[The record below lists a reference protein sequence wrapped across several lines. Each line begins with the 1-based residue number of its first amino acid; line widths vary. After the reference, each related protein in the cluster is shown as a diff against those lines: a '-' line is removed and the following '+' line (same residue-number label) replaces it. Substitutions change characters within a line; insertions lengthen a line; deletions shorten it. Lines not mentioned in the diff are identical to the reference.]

1 MSSPSANTV
10 AVPTDVGITPRG
22 PIPLSK
28 LPDVGTT
35 IFTTMSALALT
46 HGAINLSQGFPDFD
60 GPPELLERVNY
71 YLTHGFN
78 QYPPMMGVAPL
89 RHAIAA
95 KVEDLYALKCDPDK
109 EITVTAGATEALFC
123 AITSVVHSS
132 DEVIVFDPAYDSYDP
147 VIRLQGGVPV
157 HIPLTGSSFGVD
169 WQRVKEAITERTR
182 LIIINTPHNPTGSV
196 WSEDDI
202 QQLREL
208 VSDTKI
214 YLIGDEV
221 YEHMVFDQREHT
233 SLCRYDDLYARSFV
247 ISSFGKTYHV
257 TGWKVGYCVAPEL
270 LTTEFRRIHQYVT
283 FTVNTPIQ
291 HGLADFLQAQPEHHL
306 QLPDFYRA
314 KRDLFCDLLAPSK
327 FKIKP
332 SAGTYF
338 QLLDYSEVSDEPDYK
353 LAERWTEE
361 LGIASIPI
369 SVFYQD
375 AENCEHKALRF
386 CFAKDDATLTQAAEI
401 LCKL

>member
-1 MSSPSANTV
+1 MSSTSVNAAVGPSAV
-10 AVPTDVGITPRG
+10 APSPV
-22 PIPLSK
+22 SK

-35 IFTTMSALALT
+35 IFTSMSALAQK

-78 QYPPMMGVAPL
+78 QYPPMMGVASL
-89 RHAIAA
+89 RQAIAE

-123 AITSVVHSS
+123 AIASVVHAG

-147 VIRLQGGVPV
+147 VIRLQGGVAV
-157 HIPLTGSSFGVD
+157 HIPLTGPAFGVD
-169 WQRVKEAITERTR
+169 WQRVEDAINERTR

-208 VSDTKI
+208 VSDTNI

-221 YEHMVFDQREHT
+221 YEHMVFDQQGHT

-257 TGWKVGYCVAPEL
+257 TGWKVGYCVAPEQ
-270 LTTEFRRIHQYVT
+270 LTTEFRRLHQYVT
-283 FTVNTPIQ
+283 FTVNTPVQ

-306 QLPDFYRA
+306 QLPDFYQA
-314 KRDLFCDLLAPSK
+314 KRDLFCELLAPSQ
-327 FKIKP
+327 FKIRP
-332 SAGTYF
+332 AAGTYF
-338 QLLDYSEVSDEPDYK
+338 QLLDYSQITDEPDHV
-353 LAERWTEE
+353 LAERWTKE

-375 AENCEHKALRF
+375 AEHCAHKALRF
-386 CFAKDDATLTQAAEI
+386 CFAKDDATLRQAAEI

>member
-10 AVPTDVGITPRG
+10 AAPTDVGITSRG
-22 PIPLSK
+22 PVPLSK

-35 IFTTMSALALT
+35 IFTTMSALAQT

-95 KVEDLYALKCDPDK
+95 KVKDLYALKCDPDK

-123 AITSVVHSS
+123 AIASVVHSS

-157 HIPLTGSSFGVD
+157 HIPLTGSSFAVD

-196 WSEDDI
+196 LSEDDI
-202 QQLREL
+202 HQLREL
-208 VSDTKI
+208 VSDTNI

-233 SLCRYDDLYARSFV
+233 GLCRYDDLYARSFV

-306 QLPDFYRA
+306 QLPDFYQA
-314 KRDLFCDLLAPSK
+314 KRDLFCDLLATSK

-375 AENCEHKALRF
+375 AENYEHKTLRF
-386 CFAKDDATLTQAAEI
+386 CFAKDDATLRQAAEI